1 MIELNGDGFESN
13 ISVIK
18 TEFRRDSM
26 IDDLNCLRD
35 VVPAKY
41 DDKFV
46 NCCLSLIEEAH
57 LRVCGEYF
65 IRETNIEK
73 LNRINKC
80 MTNISKYLS
89 FSTSEQAAKGLLS
102 TPYIN
107 EDFIFNILT
116 YTYYALVLIDKKIY
130 RRFEVAYTLWQHSVK
145 VGMAGYSEKF
155 NRFFP
160 YYVTYFGNKIFLVN
174 PIEGWVKAF
183 KKSGKLRKKKI
194 NGILTGV
201 INDKCVVLAATSDG
215 LYVPLIEGNTFFG
228 LKEIQPAYLA
238 QKDTKKSERKKK
250 RERGLK
256 SKEKPWLTTTL
267 DKIDDSTFTI
277 KTHSMIALMVYGL
290 EVMKYGVM
298 EGNSIFTIDHINGI
312 HNDNNIENLQLLT
325 RISNDKKRNKPQNWY
340 LDYFIYWDT
349 RVRQARINQEYLDF
363 RRRI

>member
-1 MIELNGDGFESN
+1 MIELNSDGFEDN
-13 ISVIK
+13 ISIIK
-18 TEFRRDSM
+18 TEFKRND
-26 IDDLNCLRD
+26 IIYNLNCLRD
-35 VVPAKY
+35 IVPAKY
-41 DDKFV
+41 DDNFV

-89 FSTSEQAAKGLLS
+89 FSTSEQAA
-102 TPYIN
+102 T
-107 EDFIFNILT
+107 
-116 YTYYALVLIDKKIY
+116 
-130 RRFEVAYTLWQHSVK
+130 
-145 VGMAGYSEKF
+145 SE
-155 NRFFP
+155 
-160 YYVTYFGNKIFLVN
+160 
-174 PIEGWVKAF
+174 
-183 KKSGKLRKKKI
+183 
-194 NGILTGV
+194 
-201 INDKCVVLAATSDG
+201 G
-215 LYVPLIEGNTFFG
+215 LYVPLIEENTFFG
-228 LKEIQPAYLA
+228 LKEIQPTYLA
-238 QKDTKKSERKKK
+238 QKDNKKSERKKK
-250 RERGLK
+250 REKGLK

-267 DKIDDSTFTI
+267 DKIGNSTFTI
-277 KTHSMIALMVYGL
+277 KTHSMIALMIYGL